1 MLQRLKKQK
10 TKKRGAVVFRPGG
23 WEDVQRGK
31 PSYVF
36 SVQIFNLI
44 PSIVLPSTV
53 YGCHGTFRRRSP
65 LYACAVRK
73 KKKALIAGNPLVQ
86 LQLCESLTTADKKFI
101 RPYRLYTAR
110 QTTPENRV
118 RNGLKSYSV
127 QMRRSRR

>member
-36 SVQIFNLI
+36 SVRIFNLI

-73 KKKALIAGNPLVQ
+73 KKKGTDRGESTRSASTVREPDDGRQKIHPPLPTVHR
-86 LQLCESLTTADKKFI
+86 TAND
-101 RPYRLYTAR
+101 A
-110 QTTPENRV
+110 
-118 RNGLKSYSV
+118 
-127 QMRRSRR
+127 